1 VSTDFQSPID
11 DFDDMQNQ
19 HIVQPARFPQ
29 IPQAGAGA
37 TATRSIEFLYD
48 IGLRLSVELGR
59 ADMSIRDV
67 MNMGIGTVIEL
78 NKLAGEPVD
87 VLVNGIPIA
96 HAEVVVVDDMFGVRV
111 IDIISPQDRISSLK

>member
-1 VSTDFQSPID
+1 VSTDIQTPID
-11 DFDDMQNQ
+11 GFEEMGNE
-19 HIVQPARFPQ
+19 HIVQPAQFSQLP
-29 IPQAGAGA
+29 GVA
-37 TATRSIEFLYD
+37 TRTTPERSIEFLYD
-48 IGLRLSVELGR
+48 IDLQLSVELGR
-59 ADMSIRDV
+59 AEMTVRDV

>member
-1 VSTDFQSPID
+1 VSTDIQTPIGGTEEIGNEHVVQSAQ
-11 DFDDMQNQ
+11 FSQL
-19 HIVQPARFPQ
+19 PATDTSTP
-29 IPQAGAGA
+29 PE
-37 TATRSIEFLYD
+37 RSIEFLYD
-48 IGLRLSVELGR
+48 IDLQLSVELGR
-59 ADMSIRDV
+59 AEMTIREV

-111 IDIISPQDRISSLK
+111 IDIISPQDRINSLK